1 MSDRGTGQGGRGR
14 GRSEDRPDRKR
25 DDRPIRDERGQTGRT
40 TSERKPGGGGPQGGK
55 PGGGRPATP
64 GEKVPPG
71 TKSPYKS
78 VRGAKGRGREIRR
91 EVVPALPVGEGN
103 ELLYGRNAV
112 LEALR
117 GPRDLRRLW
126 LAEGLRE
133 DDRTRAIATE
143 AERRGIDL
151 ERVPRV
157 MLDDAFSG
165 ANHQGAALETQPY
178 HYADI
183 DDLLQR
189 PGTLLVLDH
198 LQDPQN
204 FGTLM
209 RAAEAAGVAG
219 VVIPADRAVAVTPA
233 VVNASAGATEHLK
246 IAVAPNLPRVLEQAK
261 ASGRWVLGLA
271 GEEDAIDLFTA
282 DLPTPAV
289 LVVGAE
295 GTGLGQ
301 RVRSVCDLLVALP
314 MRGRIASLNAATAG
328 SIALYELLRRGGTT
342 ATE

>member
-1 MSDRGTGQGGRGR
+1 MSDRDSRQSGGRGR
-14 GRSEDRPDRKR
+14 GRERAPEDRAPRDRR
-25 DDRPIRDERGQTGRT
+25 DDQP
-40 TSERKPGGGGPQGGK
+40 GK
-55 PGGGRPATP
+55 PGGRSGNKPTGGKSPTGKPRRT

-78 VRGAKGRGREIRR
+78 VRGAAGRGREIRR
-91 EVVPALPVGEGN
+91 EVLPSLPVGQGN

-112 LEALR
+112 LEAMR

-133 DDRTRAIATE
+133 DDRTRAVAAE
-143 AERRGIDL
+143 AERRGIDV

-165 ANHQGAALETQPY
+165 ANHQGVALEAQPY
-178 HYADI
+178 RYADLEEVL
-183 DDLLQR
+183 DR

-204 FGTLM
+204 FGSLM

-219 VVIPADRAVAVTPA
+219 VVIPADRAVAVTPS
-233 VVNASAGATEHLK
+233 VVNASAGAVEHLR
-246 IAVAPNLPRVLEQAK
+246 IASVPNLPRALEAAK
-261 ASGRWVLGLA
+261 SSGRWVLGLA
-271 GEEDAIDLFTA
+271 GEEGATDLFTG

-289 LVVGAE
+289 LVVGSE
-295 GTGLGQ
+295 GSGLGQ
-301 RVRSVCDLLVALP
+301 RVRSVCDLLVSLP
-314 MRGRIASLNAATAG
+314 MHGRIASLNAATAG
-328 SIALYELLRRGGTT
+328 SIALYELLRREGPRQPSAEG
-342 ATE
+342 

>member
-1 MSDRGTGQGGRGR
+1 
-14 GRSEDRPDRKR
+14 
-25 DDRPIRDERGQTGRT
+25 
-40 TSERKPGGGGPQGGK
+40 
-55 PGGGRPATP
+55 
-64 GEKVPPG
+64 
-71 TKSPYKS
+71 

-91 EVVPALPVGEGN
+91 EVVPALPVGPGN
-103 ELLYGRNAV
+103 ELLFGRNAV

-133 DDRTRAIATE
+133 DDRTRQIATE
-143 AERRGIDL
+143 ALLRGIDV

-165 ANHQGAALETQPY
+165 ANHQGAALEAQPY
-178 HYADI
+178 RYADF
-183 DDLLQR
+183 DDILER

-219 VVIPADRAVAVTPA
+219 VVVPADRAVAVTPA
-233 VVNASAGATEHLK
+233 VVNAAAGATEHLR
-246 IAVAPNLPRVLEQAK
+246 IASVPNLPRALESAK
-261 ASGRWVLGLA
+261 ATGRWVLGLA
-271 GEEDAIDLFTA
+271 GEEGALDLFTA

-295 GTGLGQ
+295 GGGLGQ
-301 RVRSVCDLLVALP
+301 RVRSVCDVLVSLP
-314 MRGRIASLNAATAG
+314 MLGKIASLNAATAG
-328 SIALYELLRRGGTT
+328 SIALYELLRRSGESGQPV
-342 ATE
+342 TEAPT